1 MVVKT
6 EESRFMS
13 RRTRL
18 RAVTVAAAAV
28 VVAGLGAVTFNASA
42 AENSDASAAAGS
54 SAAGAAGASSAA
66 GAEFRGSGVPAAIR
80 PPAGSRFL
88 GFAAVTKGTQTYTCT
103 GGVFTGASVPE
114 AQLLGSIGQVHH
126 YKGPTWE
133 NKRDG
138 SIITATKVGESTV
151 PGSIAQLLLQVNG
164 HSGKPGVFTKATYIQ
179 RLRTTG
185 GTAPTGSCTDG
196 ETKAAKY
203 GAVYVFWA

>member
-1 MVVKT
+1 
-6 EESRFMS
+6 MS

-28 VVAGLGAVTFNASA
+28 VVAGLGAVTYNASA
-42 AENSDASAAAGS
+42 AENSSAA
-54 SAAGAAGASSAA
+54 ASSAA

-88 GFAAVTKGTQTYTCT
+88 GFAAVTSGTQTYTCT

-114 AQLLGSIGQVHH
+114 AQLVGSVGAVHH

-138 SIITATKVGESTV
+138 SIITATKIGESTV
-151 PGSIAQLLLQVNG
+151 SGAIPQLLLQVNG
-164 HSGKPGVFTKATYIQ
+164 HSGKNGIFTKATYIQ

-185 GTAPTGSCTDG
+185 GTAPTGSCADG
-196 ETKAAKY
+196 ATKAAKY